1 MLNMH
6 LKYLF
11 EKRMNA
17 RDDDRTASCAS
28 PPCLMHDVDPAYMGL
43 PDRAG
48 PLPRAEVMRWRK
60 AERARLIEQRL
71 AIPRDARTAL
81 GERIAAHLEQAIG
94 DPAGLTVSAY
104 WPFRGEPD
112 LRELLQR
119 VNDGGGRAALP
130 VVIARGQPLIFRVWA
145 KGDPIERGVWNIPIP
160 AADAAVVV
168 PDVVIAPVV
177 GFDPACYRLGYG
189 GGFFDR
195 TLAAMPRKPRV
206 FGVGHAQA
214 RIASIHPMAHDIAM
228 DAVITELG
236 MVEPAAGAV

>member
-1 MLNMH
+1 MTGH
-6 LKYLF
+6 
-11 EKRMNA
+11 
-17 RDDDRTASCAS
+17 DDDLGANRAS
-28 PPCLMHDVDPAYMGL
+28 PPNLMHEPDPAGSAA
-43 PDRAG
+43 PIS
-48 PLPRAEVMRWRK
+48 RAEIMRWRK
-60 AERARLIEQRL
+60 AERARLIAQRL
-71 AIPRDARTAL
+71 AIPRDARNAL

-119 VNDGGGRAALP
+119 VHERGGRAALP
-130 VVIARGQPLIFRVWA
+130 VVIARGAPLIFRVWA
-145 KGDPIERGVWNIPIP
+145 RGDPIERGVWNIPIP
-160 AADAAVVV
+160 AAGAELVV

-195 TLAAMPRKPRV
+195 TLAAMARKPRV

-214 RIASIHPMAHDIAM
+214 RIATIHPLAHDVAM
-228 DAVITELG
+228 DAVITEEG
-236 MVEPAAGAV
+236 IVEPAPATRGGT